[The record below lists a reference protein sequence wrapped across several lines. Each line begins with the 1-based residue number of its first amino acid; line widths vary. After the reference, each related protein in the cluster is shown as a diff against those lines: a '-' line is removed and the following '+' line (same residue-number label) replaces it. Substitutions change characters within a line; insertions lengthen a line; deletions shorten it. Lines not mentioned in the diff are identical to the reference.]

1 MKPLRATAPTDAP
14 RAGGP
19 LNNFLIRLTTMR
31 IPALTLLCALAL
43 AGSAAR
49 AADDTPTA
57 DVRGSA
63 DHPLIS
69 RFPGSLLVGYGQQ
82 DWATT
87 ELPGAAGM
95 SKADPHKF
103 ADPVQAE
110 GKVTRLYYLGPLG
123 KTPLEIFRNQ
133 QQALMAAGFKPRFSC
148 ELKPCADAY
157 FALETSD
164 RGKTMN
170 WAKGALV
177 GVKGNNFKGA
187 RWGLPMALGT
197 DEARIL
203 AGTLNRGGTPVQVMV
218 YTAEAENEYT
228 DRAASYIEIVE
239 PKAMPS
245 GQVTVDAKAIGQ
257 GLQAE
262 GKIALYGV
270 RFDTGKTELKPESAA
285 QLDQMAAVLKA
296 QPTAKV
302 FIVGHTDNVGSLD
315 ANLKLSQG
323 RAQAVV
329 AALTQRGI
337 AANRLQAHGSANY
350 SPVASNASEDGRAKN
365 RRVEM
370 VLQ

>member
-1 MKPLRATAPTDAP
+1 MRLPSLSSLPL
-14 RAGGP
+14 
-19 LNNFLIRLTTMR
+19 L
-31 IPALTLLCALAL
+31 PAVLAL
-43 AGSAAR
+43 SLAATAAR
-49 AADDTPTA
+49 AADDFPTG
-57 DVRGSA
+57 DVKGSA
-63 DHPLIS
+63 DHPIIS
-69 RFPGSLLVGYGQQ
+69 RFTGSLLVGYGVQ

-87 ELPGAAGM
+87 ELPGPGGT
-95 SKADPHKF
+95 SKTERHKF

-110 GKVTRLYYLGPLG
+110 GKITRLFYLSPAG

-133 QQALMAAGFKPRFSC
+133 QQALTAAGFKPRFSC
-148 ELKPCADAY
+148 DLKACADAY
-157 FALETSD
+157 FALDTSE
-164 RGKTMN
+164 RGKNMD
-170 WAKGALV
+170 WAKGALI
-177 GVKGNNFKGA
+177 GVKGNNFHGA
-187 RWGLPMALGT
+187 RWSLKMAVT
-197 DEARIL
+197 NDEAHIL
-203 AGTLNRGGTPVQVMV
+203 VGTLNRGGVPVQIMV
-218 YTAEAENEYT
+218 FTSLAENEYT

-239 PKAMPS
+239 PKAMPT

-262 GKIALYGV
+262 GKIALYGIL
-270 RFDTGKTELKPESAA
+270 FDTGKTELKPESNA
-285 QLDQMAAVLKA
+285 QLDQMVAVLKA

-302 FIVGHTDNVGSLD
+302 FIVGHTDNAGSLD

-337 AANRLQAHGSANY
+337 AANRLQAHGSANF